1 MRIVPRGN
9 EKIKVEEWLTMTN
22 QEVIN
27 KFLNRERGQTN
38 KRQILNGVFYYEGRT
53 LQTDGTD
60 LINYSTKIAYYD
72 NNNIL
77 HLNKAKYSATTSKI
91 QNQLEQLALA
101 QDKKIIEYTEE

>member
-1 MRIVPRGN
+1 
-9 EKIKVEEWLTMTN
+9 MTN

-60 LINYSTKIAYYD
+60 LINYKTKIAYFD
-72 NNNIL
+72 NDNIL
-77 HLNKAKYSATTSKI
+77 HLNKTRYSATTSKI
-91 QNQLEQLALA
+91 QYQLERLALA
-101 QDKKIIEYTEE
+101 QDKKIVKYTEE